1 MSNIVPIKN
10 AIDGAKDRF
19 LGMKEAAELDWQAE
33 SLFALQA
40 CSKNEYAM
48 KTAINNPL
56 SLKMAMANVAA
67 IGLTLNP
74 ARGLAYLVP
83 RDNKIILDIS
93 YRGLIQLAVQAGTI
107 KWAKAEIV
115 HQNDTFEYLGVD
127 EKPKHKFD
135 PFGDRGP
142 MIGVYCVAKLADGSY
157 LTEVMTLEQIE
168 QVRKTSKAKKGPWV
182 NWYEEMAK
190 KTVIKRASK
199 TWPQISPQFVNAVQV
214 LNEHE
219 GLAEEYMAE
228 NQEAAQECPTQAE
241 PLPDEEVPDD
251 AREMVAKVISRAAK
265 SNAWAAAK
273 DYIEDRYKAD
283 PPLAAWALERLAE
296 AEEAAA
302 NTGETPDEAA

>member
-10 AIDGAKDRF
+10 AIDAAKGRF
-19 LGMKEAAELDWQAE
+19 LGMKEAADLDWQAE

-48 KTAINNPL
+48 KTALNNPL

-83 RDNKIILDIS
+83 RDNKIVLDIS

-127 EKPKHKFD
+127 EKPKHQFD

-142 MIGVYCVAKLADGSY
+142 LVGVYCVAKLADGTY

-182 NWYEEMAK
+182 IWYEEMAK
-190 KTVIKRASK
+190 KAVIKRASK
-199 TWPQISPQFVNAVQV
+199 TWPQVSPQFVQAVQV

-219 GLAEEYMAE
+219 GLAEEYQADGPE
-228 NQEAAQECPTQAE
+228 AQECAPVE
-241 PLPDEEVPDD
+241 PLPDDEVPDD
-251 AREMVAKVISRAAK
+251 ARELTAKVIARAAK
-265 SNAWAAAK
+265 SDAWAAAK
-273 DYIEDRYKAD
+273 DYIEDRYKSD

-296 AEEAAA
+296 AQPAAED
-302 NTGETPDEAA
+302 TGETSDEAA